1 MSETSTSTVEAQPHP
16 LDSLHRLLTMVVDRL
31 PWHSEVQY
39 HQAMALARE
48 SEAAL
53 KGDQIDTSPAVV
65 PPAPVL
71 PAPVSALEAAAGA
84 AGQPLDYAKL
94 AEQIVLAQKR
104 LEETA
109 ATQAAQAE
117 AAVAAADPGWTPP
130 GSVTASP
137 VGHAGAD
144 AVSE

>member
-1 MSETSTSTVEAQPHP
+1 MSDTSTTEVQPHP

-39 HQAMALARE
+39 QQAMELARD

-53 KGDQIDTSPAVV
+53 KGDAIDTSPAVV

-71 PAPVSALEAAAGA
+71 PAPVSTLEAAAAA

-109 ATQAAQAE
+109 ATQAAQAD
-117 AAVAAADPGWTPP
+117 AAVAANPGWEPP
-130 GSVTASP
+130 GSVTATP
-137 VGHAGAD
+137 AAGHAGAD